1 MLNVFQRVKEKRR
14 DMAKYTVAVAGA
26 TGYAGGEA
34 LRILAAHPNFEV
46 TCVAGHSSVG
56 DKLGKHMPHIPQLAD
71 LVVEDTT
78 PEVLNGHDVIILAL
92 PHGASGA
99 LASQL
104 DPNAVVVDLGADHRL
119 EEKSAWDAFYGG
131 DFYQHWTY
139 GMPELITG
147 VAADGSYSRQ
157 REALPGTKRIAGPGC
172 NVTATT
178 LALQPGIAQGLVESK
193 DIVADL
199 VVGYSGAGKN
209 LKRTNLLAAE
219 AFGSALPYSV
229 GGTHRH
235 IPEILQNFA
244 HAAGKSA
251 AEADDYTLAFT
262 PILAPM
268 ARGILATVSAKLT
281 DKALGMTDA
290 EIRQVWLDAYE
301 GQDFMVVLPE
311 GVMPATANIIG
322 SNAAHIQVVVDHHAG
337 RLLAFAAI
345 DNLNRGTAGQAVQS
359 LNVALG
365 LPEDA
370 GLTKTWSGTVSV
382 TFAQGFPQLAW
393 QLAFPRS
400 KARRIWLSWSTMDRL
415 TPLPACSPR
424 TVSARPLCSGRGTS
438 YPTAM

>member
-178 LALQPGIAQGLVESK
+178 LALQPGIAQGLVEPK

-251 AEADDYTLAFT
+251 AEVYDSTLAFT

-370 GLTKTWSGTVSV
+370 GLTKIGV
-382 TFAQGFPQLAW
+382 AP
-393 QLAFPRS
+393 
-400 KARRIWLSWSTMDRL
+400 
-415 TPLPACSPR
+415 
-424 TVSARPLCSGRGTS
+424 
-438 YPTAM
+438 

>member
-157 REALPGTKRIAGPGC
+157 REALPGAKRIAGPGC

-178 LALQPGIAQGLVESK
+178 LALQPGIAQGLVEPK

-244 HAAGKSA
+244 HADGKSA

-370 GLTKTWSGTVSV
+370 GLTKIGV
-382 TFAQGFPQLAW
+382 AP
-393 QLAFPRS
+393 
-400 KARRIWLSWSTMDRL
+400 
-415 TPLPACSPR
+415 
-424 TVSARPLCSGRGTS
+424 
-438 YPTAM
+438 

>member
-1 MLNVFQRVKEKRR
+1 
-14 DMAKYTVAVAGA
+14 MAKYTVAVAGA

-34 LRILAAHPNFEV
+34 LRILAAHPEFEV

-71 LVVEDTT
+71 LTVEDTT

-92 PHGASGA
+92 PHGASGR
-99 LASQL
+99 LAAQL

-119 EEKSAWDAFYGG
+119 EEKDAWDAFYGG
-131 DFYQHWTY
+131 DFYEHWTY

-147 VAADGSYSRQ
+147 KDASGAYTRQ
-157 REALPGTKRIAGPGC
+157 RAALPGTKRIAGPGC

-178 LALQPGIAQGLVESK
+178 LALQPAVAEGLVEPK

-219 AFGSALPYSV
+219 ALGSAVPYGV

-244 HAAGKSA
+244 HAAGKDA
-251 AEADDYTLAFT
+251 AAAGEFTLGFT
-262 PILAPM
+262 PVLVPM
-268 ARGILATVSAKLT
+268 SRGILACVSAKLST
-281 DKALGMTDA
+281 KGAALSDA
-290 EIRQVWLDAYE
+290 EIREVWANAYE
-301 GQDFMVVLPE
+301 GQDFISLLPE
-311 GVMPATANIIG
+311 GVLPATANIIG
-322 SNAAHIQVVVDHHAG
+322 SNAAHLQVAVDRHAG

-359 LNVALG
+359 LNIALG
-365 LPEDA
+365 LPEDQ
-370 GLTKTWSGTVSV
+370 GLTKIGV
-382 TFAQGFPQLAW
+382 AP
-393 QLAFPRS
+393 
-400 KARRIWLSWSTMDRL
+400 
-415 TPLPACSPR
+415 
-424 TVSARPLCSGRGTS
+424 
-438 YPTAM
+438 

>member
-251 AEADDYTLAFT
+251 AEAGDYTLAFT

-370 GLTKTWSGTVSV
+370 GLTKIGV
-382 TFAQGFPQLAW
+382 AP
-393 QLAFPRS
+393 
-400 KARRIWLSWSTMDRL
+400 
-415 TPLPACSPR
+415 
-424 TVSARPLCSGRGTS
+424 
-438 YPTAM
+438 

>member
-1 MLNVFQRVKEKRR
+1 MYCIKCMLGVFQRVKEKRR

-99 LASQL
+99 LASKL
-104 DPNAVVVDLGADHRL
+104 DANAVVVDLGADHRL
-119 EEKSAWDAFYGG
+119 EERSAWDEFYGG
-131 DFYQHWTY
+131 DFYEHWTY

-147 VAADGSYSRQ
+147 TSADGSYVRQ
-157 REALPGTKRIAGPGC
+157 REALPGSKRIAGPGC

-178 LALQPGIAQGLVESK
+178 LALQPGVAQGLIEPK

-244 HAAGKSA
+244 HAAGKQASA
-251 AEADDYTLAFT
+251 AEGFTLGFT
-262 PILAPM
+262 PILVPM
-268 ARGILATVSAKLT
+268 ARGILASVSARLT
-281 DKALGMTDA
+281 DKALGMSDA
-290 EIRQVWLDAYE
+290 EIRQVWLDAYA

-322 SNAAHIQVVVDHHAG
+322 SNAAHIQVAVDHNAG

-370 GLTKTWSGTVSV
+370 GLTKIGV
-382 TFAQGFPQLAW
+382 AP
-393 QLAFPRS
+393 
-400 KARRIWLSWSTMDRL
+400 
-415 TPLPACSPR
+415 
-424 TVSARPLCSGRGTS
+424 
-438 YPTAM
+438 

>member
-1 MLNVFQRVKEKRR
+1 
-14 DMAKYTVAVAGA
+14 MAKYTVAVAGA

-99 LASQL
+99 LASKL
-104 DPNAVVVDLGADHRL
+104 DANAVVDLGADHRL
-119 EEKSAWDAFYGG
+119 EERSAWDEFYGG
-131 DFYQHWTY
+131 DFYEHWTY

-147 VAADGSYSRQ
+147 TSADGSYVRQ
-157 REALPGTKRIAGPGC
+157 REALPGSKRIAGPGC

-178 LALQPGIAQGLVESK
+178 LALQPGVAQGLIEPK

-244 HAAGKSA
+244 HAAGKQASA
-251 AEADDYTLAFT
+251 AERFTLGFT
-262 PILAPM
+262 PILVPM
-268 ARGILATVSAKLT
+268 ARGILASVSARLT
-281 DKALGMTDA
+281 DKALGMSDA
-290 EIRQVWLDAYE
+290 KIRQVWLDAYA

-322 SNAAHIQVVVDHHAG
+322 SNAAHIQVAVDHNAG

-370 GLTKTWSGTVSV
+370 GLTKIGV
-382 TFAQGFPQLAW
+382 AP
-393 QLAFPRS
+393 
-400 KARRIWLSWSTMDRL
+400 
-415 TPLPACSPR
+415 
-424 TVSARPLCSGRGTS
+424 
-438 YPTAM
+438 

>member
-119 EEKSAWDAFYGG
+119 EEKSAWDAFYG
-131 DFYQHWTY
+131 
-139 GMPELITG
+139 
-147 VAADGSYSRQ
+147 
-157 REALPGTKRIAGPGC
+157 GTKRIAGPGC

-370 GLTKTWSGTVSV
+370 GLTKIGV
-382 TFAQGFPQLAW
+382 AP
-393 QLAFPRS
+393 
-400 KARRIWLSWSTMDRL
+400 
-415 TPLPACSPR
+415 
-424 TVSARPLCSGRGTS
+424 
-438 YPTAM
+438 

>member
-1 MLNVFQRVKEKRR
+1 
-14 DMAKYTVAVAGA
+14 MAKYTVAVVGA

-99 LASQL
+99 LASKL
-104 DPNAVVVDLGADHRL
+104 DANAVVVDLGADHRL
-119 EEKSAWDAFYGG
+119 EERSAWDEFYGG
-131 DFYQHWTY
+131 DFYEHWTY

-147 VAADGSYSRQ
+147 TSADGSYVRQ
-157 REALPGTKRIAGPGC
+157 REALPGSKRIAGPGC

-178 LALQPGIAQGLVESK
+178 LALQPGVAQGLIEPK

-244 HAAGKSA
+244 HAAGKQASA
-251 AEADDYTLAFT
+251 AEGFALGFT
-262 PILAPM
+262 PILVPM
-268 ARGILATVSAKLT
+268 ARGILASVSARLT
-281 DKALGMTDA
+281 DKALGMSDA
-290 EIRQVWLDAYE
+290 EIRQVWLDAYA

-322 SNAAHIQVVVDHHAG
+322 SNAAHIQVAVDHNAG

-370 GLTKTWSGTVSV
+370 GLTKIGV
-382 TFAQGFPQLAW
+382 AP
-393 QLAFPRS
+393 
-400 KARRIWLSWSTMDRL
+400 
-415 TPLPACSPR
+415 
-424 TVSARPLCSGRGTS
+424 
-438 YPTAM
+438 

>member
-1 MLNVFQRVKEKRR
+1 
-14 DMAKYTVAVAGA
+14 MAKYTVAVAGA

-268 ARGILATVSAKLT
+268 ARGISPPFPPTLT

-337 RLLAFAAI
+337 RLWHSRPSTTSTEVPP
-345 DNLNRGTAGQAVQS
+345 DRPCNR
-359 LNVALG
+359 
-365 LPEDA
+365 
-370 GLTKTWSGTVSV
+370 
-382 TFAQGFPQLAW
+382 
-393 QLAFPRS
+393 
-400 KARRIWLSWSTMDRL
+400 
-415 TPLPACSPR
+415 
-424 TVSARPLCSGRGTS
+424 
-438 YPTAM
+438 

>member
-1 MLNVFQRVKEKRR
+1 
-14 DMAKYTVAVAGA
+14 MAKYTVAVAGA

-34 LRILAAHPNFEV
+34 LRILAAHPYFEV

-119 EEKSAWDAFYGG
+119 EEKTAWDEFYGG
-131 DFYQHWTY
+131 DFYEHWTY

-147 VAADGSYSRQ
+147 ISEDGSYRRQ
-157 REALPGTKRIAGPGC
+157 REVIPGTKRIAGPGC

-178 LALQPGIAQGLVESK
+178 LALQPGIAQGLVEPA

-209 LKRTNLLAAE
+209 LKRVNLLAAE

-244 HAAGKSA
+244 HAAGKNA
-251 AEADDYTLAFT
+251 AAANEFTLGFT

-268 ARGILATVSAKLT
+268 ARGILASVSAKLT
-281 DKALGMTDA
+281 DTALNMSDA
-290 EIRQVWLDAYE
+290 EIRQVWTDAYAD
-301 GQDFMVVLPE
+301 QDFMIVLPE

-322 SNAAHIQVVVDHHAG
+322 SNAAHIQVAVDRKAG

-370 GLTKTWSGTVSV
+370 GLTKIGV
-382 TFAQGFPQLAW
+382 AP
-393 QLAFPRS
+393 
-400 KARRIWLSWSTMDRL
+400 
-415 TPLPACSPR
+415 
-424 TVSARPLCSGRGTS
+424 
-438 YPTAM
+438 

>member
-1 MLNVFQRVKEKRR
+1 
-14 DMAKYTVAVAGA
+14 MAKYTVAVAGA

-99 LASQL
+99 LASKL
-104 DPNAVVVDLGADHRL
+104 DANAVVVDLGADHRL
-119 EEKSAWDAFYGG
+119 EEHSAWDEFYGG
-131 DFYQHWTY
+131 DFYEHWTY

-147 VAADGSYSRQ
+147 TSADGSYVRQ
-157 REALPGTKRIAGPGC
+157 REALPGSKRIAGPGC
-172 NVTATT
+172 NATT
-178 LALQPGIAQGLVESK
+178 LALQPGVAQGLIEPK

-244 HAAGKSA
+244 HAAGKQASA
-251 AEADDYTLAFT
+251 AEGFTLGFT
-262 PILAPM
+262 PILVPM
-268 ARGILATVSAKLT
+268 ARGILASVSARLT
-281 DKALGMTDA
+281 DKALGMSDA
-290 EIRQVWLDAYE
+290 EIRQVWLDAYA

-322 SNAAHIQVVVDHHAG
+322 SNAAHIQVAVDHNAG

-370 GLTKTWSGTVSV
+370 GLTKIGV
-382 TFAQGFPQLAW
+382 AP
-393 QLAFPRS
+393 
-400 KARRIWLSWSTMDRL
+400 
-415 TPLPACSPR
+415 
-424 TVSARPLCSGRGTS
+424 
-438 YPTAM
+438 

>member
-147 VAADGSYSRQ
+147 IETDGSYSRQ

-178 LALQPGIAQGLVESK
+178 LALQPGIAQGLVEPK

-301 GQDFMVVLPE
+301 GQDFMAVLPE

-322 SNAAHIQVVVDHHAG
+322 SNAAHIQAVVDHHAG

-370 GLTKTWSGTVSV
+370 GLTKIGV
-382 TFAQGFPQLAW
+382 AP
-393 QLAFPRS
+393 
-400 KARRIWLSWSTMDRL
+400 
-415 TPLPACSPR
+415 
-424 TVSARPLCSGRGTS
+424 
-438 YPTAM
+438 

>member
-147 VAADGSYSRQ
+147 IETDGSYSRQ

-178 LALQPGIAQGLVESK
+178 LALQPGIAQGLVEPK

-244 HAAGKSA
+244 HASGKSA

-268 ARGILATVSAKLT
+268 ARGILVTVSAKLT

-370 GLTKTWSGTVSV
+370 GLTKIGV
-382 TFAQGFPQLAW
+382 AP
-393 QLAFPRS
+393 
-400 KARRIWLSWSTMDRL
+400 
-415 TPLPACSPR
+415 
-424 TVSARPLCSGRGTS
+424 
-438 YPTAM
+438 

>member
-1 MLNVFQRVKEKRR
+1 M
-14 DMAKYTVAVAGA
+14 
-26 TGYAGGEA
+26 
-34 LRILAAHPNFEV
+34 
-46 TCVAGHSSVG
+46 
-56 DKLGKHMPHIPQLAD
+56 
-71 LVVEDTT
+71 VEDTT

-119 EEKSAWDAFYGG
+119 EEKTAWDEFYGG
-131 DFYQHWTY
+131 DFYEHWTY

-147 VAADGSYSRQ
+147 ISEDGSYQHQ
-157 REALPGTKRIAGPGC
+157 REVIPGTKRIAGPGC

-178 LALQPGIAQGLVESK
+178 LALQPGIAQGLVEPT

-209 LKRTNLLAAE
+209 LKRVNLLAAE

-244 HAAGKSA
+244 HAAGKNA
-251 AEADDYTLAFT
+251 AAANEFTLGFT

-268 ARGILATVSAKLT
+268 ARGILASVSAKLT
-281 DKALGMTDA
+281 DTALNMSDA
-290 EIRQVWLDAYE
+290 EIRQVWTDAYAD
-301 GQDFMVVLPE
+301 QDFMIVLPE

-322 SNAAHIQVVVDHHAG
+322 SNAAHIQVAIDRKAG

-370 GLTKTWSGTVSV
+370 GLTKIGV
-382 TFAQGFPQLAW
+382 AP
-393 QLAFPRS
+393 
-400 KARRIWLSWSTMDRL
+400 
-415 TPLPACSPR
+415 
-424 TVSARPLCSGRGTS
+424 
-438 YPTAM
+438 

>member
-1 MLNVFQRVKEKRR
+1 
-14 DMAKYTVAVAGA
+14 MAKYTVAVAGA

-99 LASQL
+99 LASKL
-104 DPNAVVVDLGADHRL
+104 DANAVVVDLGADHRL
-119 EEKSAWDAFYGG
+119 EERSAWDEFYGG
-131 DFYQHWTY
+131 DFYEHWTY

-147 VAADGSYSRQ
+147 TLADGSYVRQ
-157 REALPGTKRIAGPGC
+157 REALPGSKRIAGPGC

-178 LALQPGIAQGLVESK
+178 LALQPGVAQGLIEPK

-244 HAAGKSA
+244 HAAGKQASA
-251 AEADDYTLAFT
+251 AEGFTLGFT
-262 PILAPM
+262 PILVPM
-268 ARGILATVSAKLT
+268 ARGILASVSARLT
-281 DKALGMTDA
+281 DKALGLSDA
-290 EIRQVWLDAYE
+290 EIRQVWLDAYA

-322 SNAAHIQVVVDHHAG
+322 SNAAHIQVAVDHNAG

-370 GLTKTWSGTVSV
+370 GLT
-382 TFAQGFPQLAW
+382 
-393 QLAFPRS
+393 
-400 KARRIWLSWSTMDRL
+400 RIGVA
-415 TPLPACSPR
+415 P
-424 TVSARPLCSGRGTS
+424 
-438 YPTAM
+438 